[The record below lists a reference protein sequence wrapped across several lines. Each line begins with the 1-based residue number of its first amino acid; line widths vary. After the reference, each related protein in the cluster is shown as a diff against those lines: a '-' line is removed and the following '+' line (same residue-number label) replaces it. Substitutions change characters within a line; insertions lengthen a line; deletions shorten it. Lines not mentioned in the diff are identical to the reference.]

1 MKIKP
6 KAAPELLPSQG
17 SPGRASGAE
26 LGHPVGRE
34 GWGAPGLCS
43 FGVPAP
49 PVAPAHLVASF
60 VDIGRGPLAQEVLGA
75 PQVVGG
81 ALHVQ
86 REAQG
91 SPRGPLPAEPQP
103 LPLCAWQRSGK
114 RRPRPLP
121 WAASPAAPG
130 QG

>member
-1 MKIKP
+1 MERSSGIP
-6 KAAPELLPSQG
+6 WGGRDEGHRGSVVLGFLP
-17 SPGRASGAE
+17 
-26 LGHPVGRE
+26 
-34 GWGAPGLCS
+34 
-43 FGVPAP
+43 P